1 MGFTYRKSVSV
12 GPFRLNLSKRGIGV
26 SAGLPGFRIT
36 QSSTGR
42 RYTTFNLPGTG
53 ISYRTPAAKGC
64 MVPFLLVGTVG
75 LGLALGYRLLSHYA

>member
-26 SAGLPGFRIT
+26 SSGVPGFRVS
-36 QSSTGR
+36 QSATGR
-42 RYTTFNLPGTG
+42 RYTTFNLPGSG
-53 ISYRTPAAKGC
+53 MSYRTPAAKGC
-64 MVPFLLVGTVG
+64 MVPLLLVGTVG